1 MFSRDKKTPIAEW
14 WWTVDRELLVA
25 LILLMACGV
34 VLSFAASPSVAER
47 LHLPWYF

>member
-1 MFSRDKKTPIAEW
+1 MMFSRDKKTPIAEW

-34 VLSFAASPSVAER
+34 VLSFAASPAVAER
-47 LHLPWYF
+47 LHLP